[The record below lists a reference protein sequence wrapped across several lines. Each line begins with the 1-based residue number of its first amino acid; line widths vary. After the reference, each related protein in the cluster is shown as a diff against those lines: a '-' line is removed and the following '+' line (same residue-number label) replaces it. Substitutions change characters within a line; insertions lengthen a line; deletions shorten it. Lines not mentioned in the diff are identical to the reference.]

1 MLGRLF
7 VRKAGCRVVDD
18 ARQADEEA
26 LFHAWNDAQTGH
38 YPLLLIAD
46 APPAQWDIA
55 LPDLRSRLAAA
66 PHVALEEPDDELPL
80 ALLGKGLSDCGDAW
94 PHDLPGWVNRRVD
107 GSLASIA

>member
-1 MLGRLF
+1 MAGRSTLGRLF
-7 VRKAGCRVVDD
+7 VRKTGGRVVDD

-55 LPDLRSRLAAA
+55 LTDLRSRLAAA
-66 PHVALEEPDDELPL
+66 PHVPTEEPADAL
-80 ALLGKGLSDCGDAW
+80 ALAHSEKGMADDGAAEW
-94 PHDLPGWVNRRVD
+94 PDLRGWQTRR
-107 GSLASIA
+107 